1 MQKISEEILRQFKSQ
16 NGVSLYELNEKSPVL
31 LIFLRHFG

>member
-1 MQKISEEILRQFKSQ
+1 MKISEKVLLNNKTQ
-16 NGVSLYELNEKSPVL
+16 NGVSLAELSENSPVL